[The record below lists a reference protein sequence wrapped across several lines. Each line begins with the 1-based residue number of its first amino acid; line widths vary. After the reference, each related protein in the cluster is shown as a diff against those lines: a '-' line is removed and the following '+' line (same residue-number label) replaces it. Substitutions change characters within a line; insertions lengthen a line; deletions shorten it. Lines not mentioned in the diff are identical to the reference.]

1 MDYTTLII
9 PAVLALLA
17 IGFGWLTS
25 DAYRQQKLKQTKIV
39 IHELTDT
46 VVAVG
51 TTLKEFDNAMA
62 DDKISE
68 AEAAQILSDL
78 NVTYGELKALR
89 DAVVALIGPSPAEIA
104 KSK

>member
-1 MDYTTLII
+1 MDYMELII
-9 PAVLALLA
+9 PAAIAIIA

-25 DAYRQQKLKQTKIV
+25 DAYRQQKLKQIKVV

-46 VVAVG
+46 VVETGV
-51 TTLKEFDNAMA
+51 TLKDFDNAMA

-68 AEAAQILSDL
+68 AEAAQILTDL

-89 DAVVALIGPSPAEIA
+89 DAVIALIGPSPAELA